1 MIFLDRTVRQLSES
15 GLYRALT
22 PFEPLGPTYVRQG
35 GKDYLL
41 LSSNNYLGMTHELA
55 VKEAAVKAIQAYG
68 TGAGGARLMNGSHPL
83 VGHLEKRIAAFK
95 GTEAAVVFNTG
106 YMANVGAISA
116 LMDQPEDVIFSD
128 ALNHA
133 SIIDGCRLAKAQC
146 KAFPHSDMKA
156 LCELLRTTPCQGKRL
171 IVVDG
176 VFSMDGDLA
185 PLDSLVEIARKYQ
198 ALLMV
203 DDAHATGVIGNGR
216 GTAAYFGVEKNA
228 LIQMGT
234 LSKAIGAEGAYIAGS
249 KALIKFLVNRARSF
263 IFSTALSPA
272 VIAAADAAFAI
283 LQEDLTKIERLMEN
297 AAYMRTELKS
307 VGVAIPNGIT
317 PIIPVMTGD
326 AKKASRASYDL
337 KKRGI
342 IVGAV
347 RPPSVPH
354 GKSRLR
360 LTVCSEHTKEELY
373 WAAREIATV
382 LQVLKES

>member
-1 MIFLDRTVRQLSES
+1 MNFLDRTVRQLSES
-15 GLYRALT
+15 GLYRSLT
-22 PFEPLGPTYVRQG
+22 TYEPVGPTYVRQEG
-35 GKDYLL
+35 QNYLL
-41 LSSNNYLGMTHELA
+41 LSSNNYLGMTHETA
-55 VKEAAVKAIQAYG
+55 VKEAALKAIQAYG

-83 VGHLEKRIAAFK
+83 AGKLERRIAAFK
-95 GTEAAVVFNTG
+95 GTEAAIVFNTG

-146 KAFPHSDMKA
+146 KIYPHSDMNA
-156 LCELLRTTPCQGKRL
+156 LYELLRTTPCNGKRL

-185 PLDSLVEIARKYQ
+185 QLDVLVEIARKYQ

-216 GTAAYFGVEKNA
+216 GTAAHFDVKYRG

-249 KALIKFLVNRARSF
+249 RALIEFMTNRARSF

-272 VIAAADAAFAI
+272 VIAAADAAFTI
-283 LQEDLTKIERLMEN
+283 LQEDHSKIERLMKN
-297 AAYMRTELKS
+297 TAFMRAELKQL
-307 VGVAIPNGIT
+307 GLTIPDGIT
-317 PIIPVMTGD
+317 PIIPVMIGD
-326 AKKASRASYDL
+326 AKTAVRASDDL
-337 KKRGI
+337 KARGI
-342 IVGAV
+342 MIGAV
-347 RPPSVPH
+347 RPPTVQD

-360 LTVCSEHTKEELY
+360 LTVCSEHMKEELK
-373 WAAREIATV
+373 WAAGEIAAV
-382 LQVLKES
+382 IQGIKEA